1 MNSFYRGTP
10 YSLNKKLKNLN
21 KFELRKNHDINI
33 LYKNL
38 NDSIPDLT
46 NSFCFLKN
54 RTNALNKS
62 LNKIPIIYSN
72 FITSNSNY
80 NSNSNSR
87 ILRTSPNIS
96 SNFNNYSY
104 LSPKPVLKPYINTN
118 KNNNIKKTNNIL
130 KYKNISQNLFGNN
143 NPKNYNQININY
155 KKISDIYNPFSKY
168 KLNYSRNNSNYKSK
182 NNNAIIKLK
191 KHIKSNYNNKNYS
204 AINMLRDANKFH
216 KLKINSINYGNNN
229 IGNNSEI
236 TNNSFKIQIQK
247 LNAKIDEKD
256 KIILN
261 MQGIINETFCKLK
274 QKDKENSLLKSE
286 IFELKSKNNYE
297 LNKGFIDTNSN
308 INFKE
313 SNKNENYSNII
324 GRIKKNKHKRIIY
337 VVNNN
342 KNKDKNYNKKDNKNN
357 NNRKKDNNEVFDRKW
372 EEIRKL
378 NKKLDN
384 LLYKGENKLKKYEKI
399 QKNSKV

>member
-1 MNSFYRGTP
+1 
-10 YSLNKKLKNLN
+10 
-21 KFELRKNHDINI
+21 
-33 LYKNL
+33 
-38 NDSIPDLT
+38 
-46 NSFCFLKN
+46 
-54 RTNALNKS
+54 
-62 LNKIPIIYSN
+62 
-72 FITSNSNY
+72 
-80 NSNSNSR
+80 
-87 ILRTSPNIS
+87 
-96 SNFNNYSY
+96 
-104 LSPKPVLKPYINTN
+104 
-118 KNNNIKKTNNIL
+118 
-130 KYKNISQNLFGNN
+130 
-143 NPKNYNQININY
+143 
-155 KKISDIYNPFSKY
+155 
-168 KLNYSRNNSNYKSK
+168 
-182 NNNAIIKLK
+182 
-191 KHIKSNYNNKNYS
+191 
-204 AINMLRDANKFH
+204 
-216 KLKINSINYGNNN
+216 
-229 IGNNSEI
+229 
-236 TNNSFKIQIQK
+236 
-247 LNAKIDEKD
+247 
-256 KIILN
+256 
-261 MQGIINETFCKLK
+261 MQGIINETFYKLN

>member
-1 MNSFYRGTP
+1 MNSFYYGTP
-10 YSLNKKLKNLN
+10 YNLKKKLKNLN
-21 KFELRKNHDINI
+21 KYALKKNPDINI
-33 LYKNL
+33 LYKDI
-38 NDSIPDLT
+38 NDSIPALT

-54 RTNALNKS
+54 RTIALNKS
-62 LNKIPIIYSN
+62 VNKLPIIYTN
-72 FITSNSNY
+72 FITKNSNY
-80 NSNSNSR
+80 NSYSR
-87 ILRTSPNIS
+87 MIRTSPNIS
-96 SNFNNYSY
+96 SNFDNNYSY
-104 LSPKPVLKPYINTN
+104 LSPKPVLKPYINN
-118 KNNNIKKTNNIL
+118 KNNNIFKAKNNIL
-130 KYKNISQNLFGNN
+130 KYKNMSNNLLGNN
-143 NPKNYNQININY
+143 KTKTYNQINLHY
-155 KKISDIYNPFSKY
+155 KFNSDIYNPLIKY
-168 KLNYSRNNSNYKSK
+168 KLNYNK
-182 NNNAIIKLK
+182 NNNNNKKNSVITKLK
-191 KHIKSNYNNKNYS
+191 KNTHKNNYNNKNYS
-204 AINMLRDANKFH
+204 AINMLRDNYKYH
-216 KLKINSINYGNNN
+216 KIKNYSINNGDNN
-229 IGNNSEI
+229 IKNNSEI
-236 TNNSFKIQIQK
+236 NNDSFKKQRQK
-247 LNAKIDEKD
+247 LNEKIDEKD
-256 KIILN
+256 KIIFN
-261 MQGIINETFCKLK
+261 MQGIINETFYKLN

-313 SNKNENYSNII
+313 SNKNENYNNIN